1 MNEGWG
7 QLLLPHLPVG
17 EEMVLPC
24 QPHLHIDLMKK
35 TEQPLLPTAGEQ
47 RRHGW
52 RIKGVRQ
59 GGDQSPGL
67 GSRTGQPHGTCLRLC
82 NQKHGTCELLWICEN
97 LQNKQSSKKNI
108 FSAPEVTPGQQRD
121 KGVAELSL
129 ENKGRKTR
137 SLTGVIR
144 PRRGPE
150 GDRS

>member
-1 MNEGWG
+1 
-7 QLLLPHLPVG
+7 
-17 EEMVLPC
+17 
-24 QPHLHIDLMKK
+24 
-35 TEQPLLPTAGEQ
+35 
-47 RRHGW
+47 
-52 RIKGVRQ
+52 
-59 GGDQSPGL
+59 
-67 GSRTGQPHGTCLRLC
+67 
-82 NQKHGTCELLWICEN
+82 